1 LTAFGPFGSVSGRL
15 LGSKPGQWWTI
26 SLLVEALGLVAYAAH
41 TGRRGAGY
49 LGAVALA
56 VFVAITGINLDAVF
70 SGESRSTVSG
80 WPLILL
86 IGGGALVVLSFVLRR
101 PGALDEVQIVR
112 APDEPT

>member
-26 SLLVEALGLVAYAAH
+26 SLRPA
-41 TGRRGAGY
+41 RSGY

-86 IGGGALVVLSFVLRR
+86 IGGGALVVLSFVLR